1 MKSGNVN
8 QVAAFGKLVGICN
21 DLGARYNPSKA
32 ALMPTALATLHEQ
45 AQQSL
50 EAVTVAHINYMLVIN
65 RRQERYAGIYPLVAR
80 VVRALSSSGTSAA
93 NLQDARM
100 IRRKLS
106 SRPVPVMET
115 TDANGEEGI
124 QQPSRTISYLD
135 FQSKATVFSSFI
147 NLMER
152 IPSYLPNEK
161 ELQVSALRETLA
173 EMKSVSVEVAQ
184 AANALANA
192 RMHRNE
198 VMLGKGGMNE
208 TGNAVKEYIRSV
220 FGVRSEPAREL
231 GKLRFAA

>member
-32 ALMPTALATLHEQ
+32 ALMPTALAALHVQ

-100 IRRKLS
+100 IRRKLA
-106 SRPVPVMET
+106 SRPVPVVEVPG
-115 TDANGEEGI
+115 ANGEEGI
-124 QQPSRTISYLD
+124 QQPTRTISYLD
-135 FQSKATVFSSFI
+135 FESKATVFSSFI

-152 IPSYLPNEK
+152 IPSYLPNER
-161 ELQVSALRETLA
+161 ELQVSALKETLA
-173 EMKSVSVEVAQ
+173 ELKSVSVEVAH

-192 RMHRNE
+192 RIHRNE
-198 VMLGKGGMNE
+198 VMLGKEGMNE

>member
-32 ALMPTALATLHEQ
+32 ALMPTALATLHVQ